1 VCLFKYNNSILVYV
15 GSNSSFV
22 SFAEQFCMKFRRY
35 KEAYFLC
42 QSSDLIKFKVPMIK
56 HIKNLNLIKRALISP
71 MLKGVLFVSGG
82 VKKCIY
88 WGASTYIFQRTQEE
102 FFRRVRGTELDF
114 KSVDLCSTLD
124 NPFIG
129 YK

>member
-1 VCLFKYNNSILVYV
+1 MCLFKCNGIFVYV

-22 SFAEQFCMKFRRY
+22 SFAEQFCRRHSGY
-35 KEAYFLC
+35 EKAYFLC
-42 QSSDLIKFKVPMIK
+42 QSSDLIKFKVPIIK
-56 HIKNLNLIKRALISP
+56 HIKNSSLIKRALISP
-71 MLKGVLFVSGG
+71 VRKGILFVSGG
-82 VKKCIY
+82 TKKFLY
-88 WGASTYIFQRTQEE
+88 WGATTYIFQMTQEE
-102 FFRRVRGTELDF
+102 FFHRVRGTELDF

>member
-1 VCLFKYNNSILVYV
+1 MCLFKYNGMLVYV
-15 GSNSSFV
+15 GSNSSFI
-22 SFAEQFCMKFRRY
+22 SFAEQFCRRHKGY
-35 KEAYFLC
+35 KKAYFLC
-42 QSSDLIKFKVPMIK
+42 QSSELIKFKVPTIK
-56 HIKNLNLIKRALISP
+56 HIKNFNLIKRALMSP
-71 MLKGVLFVSGG
+71 VRKGILFVSGG
-82 VKKCIY
+82 IKRFIY
-88 WGASTYIFQRTQEE
+88 WGANTYIFQRTQEE